1 MNKCSGHRQT
11 VPCFSV
17 QQAVDKGFCFFF
29 SLTGGHRKSLRKTI
43 GSTDTRAEPDISYRP
58 TENPTPIVIKFF

>member
-1 MNKCSGHRQT
+1 MNQRSGHRQT

-43 GSTDTRAEPDISYRP
+43 GSTDTRAESDIFLQADGKTQLPSS
-58 TENPTPIVIKFF
+58 